1 MADGLLLL
9 DALRG
14 DAELKPS
21 LKPEEMPLLMKAA
34 KHWSGRRERKGSHS
48 HSGRNPTT
56 LMM

>member
-14 DAELKPS
+14 DAGLKPS

-34 KHWSGRRERKGSHS
+34 KHWFGRRERKGSHS
-48 HSGRNPTT
+48 CSEQNPTT
-56 LMM
+56 LLK